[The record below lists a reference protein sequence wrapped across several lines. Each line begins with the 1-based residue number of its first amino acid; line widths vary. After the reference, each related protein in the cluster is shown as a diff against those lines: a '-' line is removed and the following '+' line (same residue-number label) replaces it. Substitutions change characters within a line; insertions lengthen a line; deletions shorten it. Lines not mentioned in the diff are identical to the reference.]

1 MIRSPFFVL
10 LLGMLSLFLLAG
22 CGGGSGSDAPPQP
35 PVVFYA
41 ITSDVNPEDGGT
53 VLGTGNYRSG
63 TSFTLTAVPAP
74 GYVFDRWVENGSEL
88 TATGSAELFGTANAN
103 RHITA
108 EFLPLILELSSD
120 DLTLNIGD
128 QAALSARLVA
138 GDLEIDD
145 VSSVVSWISSNDG
158 VAAVDDQGHVT
169 AISEGTAL
177 ISAEYGGQLASASV
191 LVLPDSLESLRFEP
205 STVTLLVGS
214 APYLPTLIA
223 TYESGAEIALPSDR
237 AQWSSSSAV
246 ASVSPDGVVAAV
258 EIGTA
263 EITAAVGDE
272 QDTLTVTVTGAP
284 LESLQI
290 TTVSPTLGP
299 DRRVELFVGDQVQF
313 RALGSYPGVGEV
325 DLTDRVTWLSDSD
338 ALTIVNGGA
347 NAGLASAVR
356 EAEEVSVSARV
367 DELGADAPVTATITI
382 DPERPAAI
390 TVTSQ
395 LPGDIIRLVEG
406 ESSPPIT
413 FDAVVRNGL
422 GGTVSEQVNLIFT
435 VVSGPLTFTDGSV
448 EEVLATVSGE
458 ASITGTIT
466 GPGQA
471 LVRVRVEGA
480 SLTTQ
485 RRVFVINGIDE
496 VLLASRSISTVS
508 TSGGDRLRVRFNLI
522 NLSGVD
528 VPVVSLKVTA
538 PVIRPDGSVVPGT
551 VDLFPNTGPDGL
563 PFDAVPANRIVGD
576 GLLFSVGTDREEI
589 TATYRVEDPATG
601 ERFDIN
607 L

>member
-74 GYVFDRWVENGSEL
+74 GFVFFQWVEGGVKRSS
-88 TATGSAELFGTANAN
+88 TGSVELFGTASED
-103 RHITA
+103 RDITA
-108 EFLPLILELSSD
+108 EFLPATLELSPG
-120 DLTLNIGD
+120 DLTLIAG
-128 QAALSARLVA
+128 APATLSATLLVD
-138 GDLEIDD
+138 GEDPVD
-145 VSSVVSWISSNDG
+145 VSSAASWFSSNNEL
-158 VAAVDDQGHVT
+158 VTVTDQGTVT
-169 AISEGTAL
+169 AVAEGEVSIA
-177 ISAEYGGQLASASV
+177 AEFGGQVASARI
-191 LVLPDSLESLRFEP
+191 LVREDSLESLTFEP
-205 STVTLLVGS
+205 STVTLFAGG
-214 APYLPTLIA
+214 APYFPTLIA
-223 TYESGAEIALPSDR
+223 TYASGAEVALPLDR
-237 AQWSSSSAV
+237 AQWSSSSAA
-246 ASVSPDGVVAAV
+246 ASVSQAGVVTAV

-406 ESSPPIT
+406 ESFPPIT

-471 LVRVRVEGA
+471 LVRVRVEGT

-576 GLLFSVGTDREEI
+576 GLLFSVGTDPEDI